1 MFRKVFN
8 SIAYRQKHYI
18 SYIRSFLH
26 RNFIAA
32 NAGLCNLLKSLI
44 NFFTVNLKIHCC
56 YMPGTVAVKYAKT
69 FLLLC
74 LLTAGSLATFAQEAT
89 VKGSVTDSSGKV
101 LEGATIALLS
111 LPDSALVRQTR
122 SIKNGFTLRRLSR
135 GKYLVTATFVGFKKM
150 IRPLVVSG
158 NDTILQMA
166 PFEMTVSAGADMMQV
181 VVVSS
186 IPPVISRSDTVAYQ
200 ASAFKTRPDAT
211 VEELLK
217 KLPGV
222 QVSKDGEVT
231 VNGQKVD
238 KFYID
243 GKEIPLND
251 ARAITRTLSADMISS
266 LETFDRRSD
275 DSKFTG
281 VRDNDDAK
289 AINFKLKKIYR
300 SSITGKAF
308 VGYGA
313 PKYYGAG
320 GNGLF
325 SDSSTKAVLSVNRN
339 NSSDVVSTNPS
350 SRYNSAGGLSAFTR
364 INLNGSKEFSAKLNV
379 NGQYSLNNANVHNQ
393 RNDSR
398 QTFLTDSSLLSTH
411 ANDSYNRNQGQYLGG
426 RIFYKPDTTTEI
438 TFNPRVNWATSTN
451 TSVDSQQVQ
460 VQKPSSIYLSS
471 KSATITNT
479 NSDNSGIGGDFYL
492 RHRFHKKAE
501 TIRFHLVAN
510 QRWATDSGTF
520 VANTLGYDSAQHIIY
535 HQNLNQRYVQTSP
548 AVNFGAGTGYTYPLT
563 PSLILD
569 ATYDYFQNNQKSNK
583 TTYNY
588 DTLSGKYDRLDT
600 LTTNRFANTLVT
612 HKVSVG
618 LNQTGTSFRYQ
629 MGLAVQHIDQ
639 QSNNLSGLQTSISQ
653 SAYNFF
659 PRAGFFYAITPQQ
672 QLNFNYNGSTV
683 VPSIDQLRPLPDFS
697 NPLLIRK
704 GNPDLKTE
712 FDHNMNLNYRHFS
725 VDKLRSLLVAVSVN
739 LAQNKFTQSTIL
751 LPGGVQQLQ
760 SVNVDGTYYS
770 NLSVNYNFPFDKGKK
785 GNWRIGTNFSNNRNV
800 GFINGSLN
808 VQHACNINPNMSVN
822 YSPIERLLIET
833 DAQAWYNQT
842 SNSFSGQQLNQ
853 FNQRY
858 NIGFSYELPA
868 GLLINTDIDMQITGP
883 QGSLAGQVV
892 NLWNANI
899 SKHIFPKKMGEIKLS
914 AFDILNA
921 NKGFSSRL
929 GDNFIETSNTLVMG
943 HLLFVS
949 FIYHFKVALA
959 GG

>member
-1 MFRKVFN
+1 MH
-8 SIAYRQKHYI
+8 I
-18 SYIRSFLH
+18 
-26 RNFIAA
+26 
-32 NAGLCNLLKSLI
+32 LL
-44 NFFTVNLKIHCC
+44 F
-56 YMPGTVAVKYAKT
+56 VKYAKT
-69 FLLLC
+69 FLLFGFFTAFC
-74 LLTAGSLATFAQEAT
+74 LHAVAQEAT
-89 VKGSVTDSSGKV
+89 VKGTVADSSAGKV

-122 SIKNGFTLRRLSR
+122 SVKNGFVLRKVSP
-135 GKYLVTATFVGFKKM
+135 GKYLVTATFVGYKKM
-150 IRPLVVSG
+150 VQLLIVGSR
-158 NDTILQMA
+158 DTVLQMA
-166 PFEMTVSAGADMMQV
+166 PFEMKIAAGDDMMQV

-281 VRDNDDAK
+281 IRDTDDAK

-308 VGYGA
+308 AGFGF

-325 SDSSTKAVLSVNRN
+325 SDSTTKAVLSVNRN

-364 INLNGSKEFSAKLNV
+364 INLNGSKEFSSKLNV
-379 NGQYSLNNANVHNQ
+379 NGQYSLNNANVHNE
-393 RNDSR
+393 RNDNR
-398 QTFLTDSSLLSTH
+398 QTFLTDSSLISAH

-426 RIFYKPDTTTEI
+426 RILYKPDSTTEI
-438 TFNPRVNWATSTN
+438 TFNPRVNWTTAINS
-451 TSVDSQQVQ
+451 SIDSQQVE
-460 VQKPSSIYLSS
+460 VQKPATTYLSTR
-471 KSATITNT
+471 SATITNT
-479 NSDNSGIGGDFYL
+479 NSANSGIGADFFL
-492 RHRFHKKAE
+492 RHRFSKKSE

-510 QRWATDSGTF
+510 ERWATDSGTF
-520 VANTLGYDSAQHIIY
+520 VANTLGYDSARQIIY
-535 HQNLNQRYVQTSP
+535 HQNLNQRYLQTTP

-563 PSLILD
+563 NALILD
-569 ATYDYFQNNQKSNK
+569 ATYDYYQNNQKSNK

-588 DTLSGKYDRLDT
+588 DTLSGKYDKLDT
-600 LTTNRFANTLVT
+600 LTTNRFANTLIT
-612 HKVSVG
+612 HKVSIG
-618 LNQTGTSFRYQ
+618 INQTGTTFRYQ
-629 MGLAVQHIDQ
+629 MGLGVQHINQ
-639 QSNNLSGLQTSISQ
+639 QSNNLSGLQTSIAQ

-672 QLNFNYNGSTV
+672 QLNFNYNGSTI

-725 VDKLRSLLVAVSVN
+725 ADKLRSLLVAVSLN
-739 LAQNKFTQSTIL
+739 LAQNKFTQSTLL
-751 LPGGVQQLQ
+751 LPGGVQQIQ
-760 SVNVDGTYYS
+760 SVNVNGTYYS
-770 NLSVNYNFPFDKGKK
+770 NLSINYNFPFDKGKK
-785 GNWRIGTNFSNNRNV
+785 GNWRIGTNLNNNRNV
-800 GFINGSLN
+800 GFIDGSLN
-808 VQHACNINPNMSVN
+808 IQHAYIVNPNMSVN
-822 YSPIERLLIET
+822 YSPLQRLLIET
-833 DAQAWYNQT
+833 DAQVWFNQT

-858 NIGFSYELPA
+858 NVGLSYELPG
-868 GLLINTDIDMQITGP
+868 GLQINTDIDIQITGP
-883 QGSLAGQVV
+883 QASLAGQGVS
-892 NLWNANI
+892 LWNANI
-899 SKHIFPKKMGEIKLS
+899 SKHIFPKKMAEIKLS